1 MAHFAISVPIG
12 SWHPFLPEVIASLK
26 AQSSQV
32 SVAFL
37 DASNDERVKAVADA
51 NDDWLAYR
59 RHGPDKGQS
68 DAILEGWANTQG
80 DWLGWLNADDILMP
94 GALETIENTLHG
106 DPSLDVIYGHSTI
119 LDDTGAMTGY
129 HFNVEPPSAKL
140 LEAGIISQPSC
151 LFRRAA
157 YEKAG
162 GLNRDLHYVMDWD
175 LWIRLYKSGAKFGFV
190 EAPLSMVLWGKDT
203 KTASLNKA
211 RRDELAK
218 LIEEHA
224 PEGAQKA
231 TFRDFIVHA
240 AADMLWPPA
249 LKSRVHRH
257 LRHNGPK
264 MYGFR
269 ASGQIKDC
277 GVLHLAHYA
286 ENPKQGVRI
295 CLEGDCASVEVGTD
309 RPIESTRNGN
319 THIDIHFQAP
329 IPAGESVCIELA
341 VSDEAE
347 PVFLSRA
354 EWII

>member
-1 MAHFAISVPIG
+1 
-12 SWHPFLPEVIASLK
+12 
-26 AQSSQV
+26 
-32 SVAFL
+32 
-37 DASNDERVKAVADA
+37 
-51 NDDWLAYR
+51 
-59 RHGPDKGQS
+59 
-68 DAILEGWANTQG
+68 
-80 DWLGWLNADDILMP
+80 MP
-94 GALETIENTLHG
+94 GALETIESTLQD
-106 DPSLDVIYGHSTI
+106 DPDLDVIYGHSTI
-119 LDDTGAMTGY
+119 LDDAGAMTGY

-157 YEKAG
+157 YDKAG

-175 LWIRLYKSGAKFGFV
+175 LWIRLYKSGATFGFV

-211 RRDELAK
+211 RRNELSR

-224 PEGAQKA
+224 PEGAQKS
-231 TFRDFIVHA
+231 TFRDFIIHA

-269 ASGQIKDC
+269 ASGQIEDR
-277 GVLHLAHYA
+277 GILYLAHYA
-286 ENPKQGVRI
+286 EGPKRGARI
-295 CLEGDCASVEVGTD
+295 CLEGDCASVQVDADQLIEVSRQG
-309 RPIESTRNGN
+309 NGY
-319 THIDIHFQAP
+319 IDIQFKAPVQAGDK
-329 IPAGESVCIELA
+329 IRIELA
-341 VSDEAE
+341 VSGEAE

-354 EWII
+354 EWIS